1 MPFRSNA
8 SRNGPIGLCQA
19 ESFRNSFADSVSFRF
34 PSWQSLDGHPVPP
47 ANYASGRATPASKSS
62 ANKKRKATG
71 RLQACRLNAS
81 PRSVSYSGNYCP
93 RNFAA
98 APHHRQW
105 SVSLFFSLTFE
116 RSGGWKREKPAGRRP
131 LDGRVRH
138 RLATCYRR
146 RCSSALASQ
155 AAASNS

>member
-1 MPFRSNA
+1 MPIRSNA

-81 PRSVSYSGNYCP
+81 PRSAGC
-93 RNFAA
+93 
-98 APHHRQW
+98 
-105 SVSLFFSLTFE
+105 SV
-116 RSGGWKREKPAGRRP
+116 
-131 LDGRVRH
+131 VI
-138 RLATCYRR
+138 
-146 RCSSALASQ
+146 ALALIKNPDPFYSHAVSVKAGQ
-155 AAASNS
+155 NPFPFVNAKPPKLSRQSERGVFPL